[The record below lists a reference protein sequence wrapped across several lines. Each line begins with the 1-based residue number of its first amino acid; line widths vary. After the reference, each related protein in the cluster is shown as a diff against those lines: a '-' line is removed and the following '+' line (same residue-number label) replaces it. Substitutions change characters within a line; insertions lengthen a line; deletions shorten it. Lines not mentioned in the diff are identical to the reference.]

1 MTATSWERLRLTRAP
16 SETCSNCCLCYVTG
30 QVTHLEESA
39 IYPPPHTQAHRYP
52 WLTCIALIDRGRQS
66 MPFTPREY
74 SNSSLPDYR
83 TFLLCHSG
91 SVCLTEFNWIVFL
104 PMVSITWNNFTCGC
118 VRITIQRS
126 PNIPCYRYSGM
137 WQFKLCDMWPVTFCS
152 SKIWNGVFGHE
163 QMAWK

>member
-1 MTATSWERLRLTRAP
+1 MNCEISASVLLKLLLAAKNCQQDNISNFFLFFFFIIQSYPMSTHQPALLQDMTATSWERLRLTRAP

-39 IYPPPHTQAHRYP
+39 IYPPPHTQAHRCP

-91 SVCLTEFNWIVFL
+91 SVCLTELNE
-104 PMVSITWNNFTCGC
+104 
-118 VRITIQRS
+118 
-126 PNIPCYRYSGM
+126 
-137 WQFKLCDMWPVTFCS
+137 QFSCHGQHNMK
-152 SKIWNGVFGHE
+152 
-163 QMAWK
+163 